1 MKKIALSTVLTLLFI
16 FTFWFLLGLDSQI
29 AHQPAGV
36 NGALL
41 IASMAT
47 SVGFIAIVVWGIPI
61 HLFLKYKN
69 ITGFHWYFL
78 SGFLPGFVI
87 VFVFHFF
94 GNDTLPEKL
103 LQSLVLGLIGAI
115 TATIF
120 YAFVR
125 EKQPKSNRPRKY

>member
-16 FTFWFLLGLDSQI
+16 FAFWFLLGLGSQI

-41 IASMAT
+41 IASIAT
-47 SVGFIAIVVWGIPI
+47 SVGFIALVVWGIPI
-61 HLFLKYKN
+61 HLFFKYKN
-69 ITGFHWYFL
+69 ITGFQWYFL
-78 SGFLPGFVI
+78 SGFLPGIVI
-87 VFVFHFF
+87 IFVFHFF
-94 GNDTLPEKL
+94 GNDTLPTKL
-103 LQSLVLGLIGAI
+103 LQSLMLGLIGAI

-125 EKQPKSNRPRKY
+125 EKPPKSNQPRKH